1 MKNRKSSGVD
11 LNEIDRAIHSAAR
24 ALGFQ
29 QKRVTF
35 KQAERKLFALM
46 AAGPRF
52 TPSQETENLEY
63 FKAVAY
69 PYARLA
75 ILIYTVDSIKAE
87 IESCPKRITEIRN
100 EARKL
105 AAGAA

>member
-1 MKNRKSSGVD
+1 MKNRKGSGVN
-11 LNEIDRAIHSAAR
+11 LNEVDRAMHAAAR
-24 ALGFQ
+24 ELGFR

-35 KQAERKLFALM
+35 KQAQRKLFALM
-46 AAGPRF
+46 AAGPRL
-52 TPSQETENLEY
+52 TPSRETEHGEY

-75 ILIYTVDSIKAE
+75 ILIDKADAIKAE
-87 IESCPKRITEIRN
+87 IKSCPRRITEIRN